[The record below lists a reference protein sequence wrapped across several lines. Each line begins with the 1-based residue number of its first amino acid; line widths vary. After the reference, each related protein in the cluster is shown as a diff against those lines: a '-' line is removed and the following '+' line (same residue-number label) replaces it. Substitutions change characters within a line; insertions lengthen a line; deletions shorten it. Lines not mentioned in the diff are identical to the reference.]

1 MDKAVKSGGIGEE
14 EVDEEDEGDLPEER
28 PEEAPL
34 HPVHCMGR
42 QGGFARGLNH
52 GCALPWGII

>member
-1 MDKAVKSGGIGEE
+1 MKSGGVGEE
-14 EVDEEDEGDLPEER
+14 EVDEEDEGDLPKER

-34 HPVHCMGR
+34 HPVHCMGH
-42 QGGFARGLNH
+42 QGSFARGLYQ

>member
-1 MDKAVKSGGIGEE
+1 MKSGGVGEE

-34 HPVHCMGR
+34 HPVHCMR
-42 QGGFARGLNH
+42 RPGGFAKGHNL
-52 GCALPWGII
+52 GQF